1 MREGK
6 LCGQGVTAGWWQRW
20 RVPGLRKDLTM
31 ALMLLVL
38 VVKKKEQSAGRH
50 PSEGEDD
57 MTKATLS
64 WGCSVHVQTSYY
76 LNCRELAVKLRVGL
90 SGQESDIVG
99 SRSAVSPIRVPC
111 CHVKAMPSLTSSL
124 WITVLG

>member
-6 LCGQGVTAGWWQRW
+6 VCGQGVTAGWWQSW

-31 ALMLLVL
+31 VLMLLMP
-38 VVKKKEQSAGRH
+38 VVKTEQSAGWH
-50 PSEGEDD
+50 PSEGEDG
-57 MTKATLS
+57 MTKATFSL
-64 WGCSVHVQTSYY
+64 GCSVHVQTSYY

-90 SGQESDIVG
+90 SGQVSDIIG

-111 CHVKAMPSLTSSL
+111 CQVKAMPSLTSSL